1 MFLIW
6 HMRGRSSA
14 IACLSHPCLNALP
27 KLCLFCKK
35 TFNKHA
41 LIISKHVECRFC
53 EWLTVEVIVKDQL
66 RRNARASK
74 KAIDWEMYK
83 IA

>member
-1 MFLIW
+1 M
-6 HMRGRSSA
+6 
-14 IACLSHPCLNALP
+14 ACLSHPCLNALP
-27 KLCLFCKK
+27 KLFCKK
-35 TFNKHA
+35 TFNNHA
-41 LIISKHVECRFC
+41 LIISKPVECRFC

-66 RRNARASK
+66 HRNARASK